1 LEIDAGMLSEP
12 DQSLIQLL
20 ETQWGIANDKIF
32 DNQPFHMHADP
43 ILDEVEE
50 HLADGQIVLATFTGN
65 EAGHSVSIYKME
77 YARCDHKLICMYIYD
92 TNLPYEKQSKE
103 NDREGGYIDINK
115 MENALKPTQGFF
127 EYTYHSFEDLDSDY
141 GYSDQN
147 QKSR

>member
-1 LEIDAGMLSEP
+1 SEP

-50 HLADGQIVLATFTGN
+50 HLADGQIVLAAFTGN

-77 YARCDHKLICMYIYD
+77 YDRYDDNLLRLYVYD
-92 TNLPYEKQSKE
+92 TKLPYEQPTQE
-103 NDREGGYIDINK
+103 YDREEVYIEINK
-115 MENALKPTQGFF
+115 MEHELIPYQGVF
-127 EYTYHSFEDLDSDY
+127 EYTYHPFEDLASDS
-141 GYSDQN
+141 GYSDQKQN
-147 QKSR
+147 SMLLYH

>member
-1 LEIDAGMLSEP
+1 GMLSEP

-50 HLADGQIVLATFTGN
+50 HLADGQIVLAAFTGN

-77 YARCDHKLICMYIYD
+77 YDRYDDNLIRLYVYNTNIPYKKLTKEIYREEVYIEIY
-92 TNLPYEKQSKE
+92 
-103 NDREGGYIDINK
+103 K
-115 MENALKPTQGFF
+115 MKNELISIQGFF
-127 EYTYHSFEDLDSDY
+127 EYTYHLF
-141 GYSDQN
+141 
-147 QKSR
+147 